1 MTHLG
6 RLTAAPLL
14 SACAHSAAP
23 LPVSVSRWAL
33 VEQVRAASQLVRDE
47 IARDPLSTYVDTF
60 TPMLRADGRPRPEL
74 FGPDSLHM
82 VRAGYVLWRETITPV
97 IH

>member
-1 MTHLG
+1 MKF
-6 RLTAAPLL
+6 RPQFAITATVALL
-14 SACAHSAAP
+14 SASAHAPAPGQASARE
-23 LPVSVSRWAL
+23 V
-33 VEQVRAASQLVRDE
+33 D
-47 IARDPLSTYVDTF
+47 DTF

-82 VRAGYVLWRETITPV
+82 SRAGYALWREVIAPV